1 MKVASGGDFDPFSSL
16 NAEDSV
22 ETTWIW
28 PSNRSADILETAA
41 VDTLLHKCNKYK
53 RDQNEI
59 GNRRKSNEDKLSTSF
74 SSLQNWKPELFAYP
88 ESEPN
93 LSNLALRKDM
103 TNLQSWGF
111 NAIRPGAQVA
121 ASSKSGNVDMSAVRL
136 GVMWPGVEPV
146 EGEYNHT
153 YLQANKGE
161 DWKMALADVFYPPI
175 PLHTLFFC

>member
-1 MKVASGGDFDPFSSL
+1 
-16 NAEDSV
+16 
-22 ETTWIW
+22 
-28 PSNRSADILETAA
+28 
-41 VDTLLHKCNKYK
+41 
-53 RDQNEI
+53 
-59 GNRRKSNEDKLSTSF
+59 
-74 SSLQNWKPELFAYP
+74 
-88 ESEPN
+88 
-93 LSNLALRKDM
+93 M

-161 DWKMALADVFYPPI
+161 D
-175 PLHTLFFC
+175 